1 MYDYEQFI
9 PGRTN
14 NLHFTDIRHPFL
26 GTSRWINLPLLKI
39 FIIIIFTIYPKPI
52 ASEEAKI
59 QISRSQ
65 TTIDN
70 NFNSRNSTK
79 HSKGKYKFCFEEY
92 LSLIFFGKSTNS
104 WSCSL

>member
-1 MYDYEQFI
+1 MKIYDYEQFI
-9 PGRTN
+9 PGGTN
-14 NLHFTDIRHPFL
+14 NLHFADIRHPFL
-26 GTSRWINLPLLKI
+26 VTSN
-39 FIIIIFTIYPKPI
+39 IIIFTIYPKPV
-52 ASEEAKI
+52 AGGEAKI

-92 LSLIFFGKSTNS
+92 LGLISFGKSTNS
-104 WSCSL
+104 LSCSW